1 MWPSFQMYT
10 HERPTRGAIGSQF
23 SMKKSAISRNPVNNF
38 RFSRSRIFLLVIPSS
53 ILFSTESPLQNIEQ
67 LLKEIVA
74 WYDWDLPGGCWIQ
87 FPVKKLYLCFLR
99 SHQNCLSRHYAISLY
114 ISRLPDRK
122 IRTLLS
128 KKVANHASR
137 KRPAGPPYEPM
148 FLSSHEAVSKKLGMH
163 LTKLSWRSNVFWD

>member
-10 HERPTRGAIGSQF
+10 HMSGPPGEGGIGYQYSV
-23 SMKKSAISRNPVNNF
+23 KKSAISRIPVNNF
-38 RFSRSRIFLLVIPSS
+38 QFSRSRIFFLVIPSS

-74 WYDWDLPGGCWIQ
+74 WYDRDLPGGCWIQ

-99 SHQNCLSRHYAISLY
+99 SHQNCLSRHHAISSY
-114 ISRLPDRK
+114 ISRLPNRK
-122 IRTLLS
+122 IRTFLS

-137 KRPAGPPYEPM
+137 KRPAGPHMSQCFY
-148 FLSSHEAVSKKLGMH
+148 HR
-163 LTKLSWRSNVFWD
+163 TKLF